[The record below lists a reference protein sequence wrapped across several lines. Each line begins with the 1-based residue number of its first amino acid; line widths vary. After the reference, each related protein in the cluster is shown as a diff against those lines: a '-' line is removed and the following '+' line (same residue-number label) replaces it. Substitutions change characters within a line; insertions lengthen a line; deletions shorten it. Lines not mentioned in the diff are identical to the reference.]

1 MKKEV
6 KKTLCY
12 AAFSALVILLTA
24 TMASASGAGG
34 AKPFLFLDTEFLE
47 EHNLVVVAYSWAVM
61 VILVVLSFL
70 ATRKLELIPT
80 GIQNF
85 MEVVVETLDNTIND
99 TMGPEGRRF
108 FPLVATIG
116 VYILTCNLIG
126 LIPGFESPTSN
137 VNTNFSMAIGVFLVT
152 HYVGIKTHG
161 AKYIKHFL
169 GPIWWLSP
177 LMLVIELIAHI
188 ARPVSLTVRL
198 FGNIKGEDIVLM
210 VVLGLVPA
218 LVPLPVCVL
227 MIFTSVVQTIV
238 FMLLTMM
245 YISGALEHAH

>member
-1 MKKEV
+1 MEP
-6 KKTLCY
+6 L
-12 AAFSALVILLTA
+12 
-24 TMASASGAGG
+24 
-34 AKPFLFLDTEFLE
+34 LFLEN
-47 EHNLVVVAYSWAVM
+47 HYVAAHVAYAWLVVA
-61 VILVVLSFL
+61 ILAILSFM
-70 ATRKLELIPT
+70 ATRRLELCPS
-80 GIQNF
+80 GIQNV
-85 MEVVVETLDNTIND
+85 MEVVVETLDNTITD
-99 TMGPEGRRF
+99 TMGPDGRRF

-116 VYILTCNLIG
+116 LYILASNLIG
-126 LIPGFESPTSN
+126 LIPGCESPTSN
-137 VNTNFSMAIGVFLVT
+137 VNTNASMAISVFFVT
-152 HYVGIKTHG
+152 HYIGIKTHG

-210 VVLGLVPA
+210 VILSLVPQF
-218 LVPLPVCVL
+218 VPLPIFVL

-245 YISGALEHAH
+245 YIAGALEHAH